1 MRKTSDPTSG
11 ASARRGDSPPERPVR
26 HVFWKYPIVAAIMLV
41 VVMLLAALV
50 GSPNWPRDTIASV
63 AKQDPGGAI
72 LAFTQELDGSSV
84 SEMNAQEFGMGDP
97 AQIFV
102 IGPLTQAAPLL
113 GQPVDSDLTT
123 YANASADQRLAWA
136 TAYDKALGMITPM
149 ASGGDG
155 MGVASPDYTKLGTL
169 TGDFGPVPALT
180 QAALK
185 LAQTGYLEQYL
196 LSVDPGHSFHLVNIW
211 LYDHPAMLNT
221 AVANGLTDDQWGMV
235 KERGF
240 AVGPWY
246 LFLPAVIHVKLPNGA
261 DGAGFVI
268 DNLVLAL
275 FFLFAVPLVPGL
287 RSLPKYLK
295 IYRLIY
301 RYPRRG
307 ELDEPELAPW
317 PSGYHNRPYDEERVS
332 DAAVDALVAP
342 DVAPDLQ
349 LASTSGHTG
358 EATS

>member
-1 MRKTSDPTSG
+1 MSNLSDLTSS

-26 HVFWKYPIVAAIMLV
+26 HVFWKYPIVAAVMLV
-41 VVMLLAALV
+41 VVILLAALV

-63 AKQDPGGAI
+63 TQKDPGGAI
-72 LAFTQELDGSSV
+72 LAFTQELDGTAASTT
-84 SEMNAQEFGMGDP
+84 NAQEFGMSDP
-97 AQIFV
+97 AQVFV

-113 GQPVDSDLTT
+113 GQPVDTALTT
-123 YANASADQRLAWA
+123 YTNASADQRLAWA
-136 TAYDKALGMITPM
+136 SAYDKALGTITPM
-149 ASGGDG
+149 TSGGDN
-155 MGVASPDYTKLGTL
+155 MGIASPDYQKVGTL
-169 TGDFGPVPALT
+169 TGDFGPVPTLT
-180 QAALK
+180 QAELK
-185 LAQTGYLEQYL
+185 LAQTGDLEQYL

-268 DNLVLAL
+268 DNLLLAA
-275 FFLFAVPLVPGL
+275 FFLFAVPLLPGL

-295 IYRLIY
+295 LYRFIY

-307 ELDEPELAPW
+307 ELESAELAPW
-317 PSGYHNRPYDEERVS
+317 PGGYHNRPYTEVDVEPTSTQEG
-332 DAAVDALVAP
+332 AVGAFAPGASAIPAGGLLGEVAP
-342 DVAPDLQ
+342 
-349 LASTSGHTG
+349 
-358 EATS
+358 